1 MPRLDEAA
9 ALVLHDFRHIKRK
22 GKETPYIAH
31 LFGVLSLVAE
41 GGGDEDQLVAA
52 LLHDWLEDIPGATGD
67 VLEHRFGH
75 RVRWMVEA
83 LSDSTSH
90 PKPAWQERKEAYLAT
105 LAAKPADV
113 KLVSAADKLHNAQ
126 TLVRDLRV
134 EGLSTFDRFS
144 GGVRGTL
151 WYYAS
156 VASALRSGWDH
167 WLLDELDEVV
177 SEMHHLAGVPLGT
190 ARP

>member
-1 MPRLDEAA
+1 MPRLDDAA
-9 ALVLHDFRHIKRK
+9 VLVLHDFRHVTRK
-22 GKETPYIAH
+22 GKTTPYVAH
-31 LFGVLSLVAE
+31 LFGVMSLVAE

-52 LLHDWLEDIPGATGD
+52 LLHDWLEDIPGATAD
-67 VLEHRFGH
+67 MLEHRFGH

-83 LSDSTSH
+83 LSDSTGH
-90 PKPAWQERKEAYLAT
+90 PKPAWQPRKEAYIAT
-105 LAAKPADV
+105 LAAKPADI

-134 EGLSTFDRFS
+134 EGLDTFTRFS

-151 WYYAS
+151 WYYAE
-156 VASALRSGWDH
+156 VAVALRSGWDH

-177 SEMHHLAGVPLGT
+177 AEMHHLAGVPLGT